1 MAAVLESVQREKHEM
16 PIYEI
21 TNSAIS
27 SLDKTTFSSADI
39 KEGQLQACLRERV
52 DVIGPD
58 TLVIAEEFGDWDK
71 SHRRID
77 LLAIDKEA
85 KLVVIELK
93 RTEHGGHMEL
103 QALRYAAMVS
113 RMTFDQAVKA
123 FQKHLKD
130 LGKLNQDPRKTIL
143 DFLDWAEPD
152 EEEFAQDVRIIL
164 ASAEFSTELTSSILW
179 LRTVRLI
186 FAAFD

>member
-1 MAAVLESVQREKHEM
+1 M

-27 SLDKTTFSSADI
+27 SLNKTTFSSAGI

-52 DVIGPD
+52 EVIAPD

-71 SHRRID
+71 SLRRID

-113 RMTFDQAVKA
+113 KMTFDQAVNS
-123 FQKHLKD
+123 FQKHLNN
-130 LGKLNQDPRKTIL
+130 LKLNQDPRKTIL

-152 EEEFAQDVRIIL
+152 EEEFAQEVRIIL

-179 LRTVRLI
+179 LRDRGIDIRCVRLRPYKLSTPG
-186 FAAFD
+186 